1 MQNDSFKCVGIMR
14 LIIEVKNPTTQVKS
28 IYSELNRWDISLPL
42 NMTYFFLHVILS
54 MSSEQTCLQGFA
66 NEDIHK
72 AQAFCKN
79 AKR

>member
-1 MQNDSFKCVGIMR
+1 MFRTFSVG
-14 LIIEVKNPTTQVKS
+14 
-28 IYSELNRWDISLPL
+28 
-42 NMTYFFLHVILS
+42 YFANAQYDVLFLYVILS